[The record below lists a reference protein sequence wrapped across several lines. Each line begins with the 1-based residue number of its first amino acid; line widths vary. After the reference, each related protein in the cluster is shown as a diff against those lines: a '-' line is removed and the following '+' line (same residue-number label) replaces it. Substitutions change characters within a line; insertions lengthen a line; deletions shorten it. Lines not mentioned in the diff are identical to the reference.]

1 LNSIEEIDVNC
12 RTKGGETPLMK
23 AVQSGNIFVVGEC
36 LNNNYNPF
44 LENSLNQTARDFAA
58 AFNSPEDGLN
68 IL

>member
-1 LNSIEEIDVNC
+1 
-12 RTKGGETPLMK
+12 MK

-44 LENSLNQTARDFAA
+44 LENSLKQTARDFAA

>member
-1 LNSIEEIDVNC
+1 
-12 RTKGGETPLMK
+12 MK

-68 IL
+68 ILQVIDMAIEQYKQQLSP

>member
-1 LNSIEEIDVNC
+1 
-12 RTKGGETPLMK
+12 MK

-58 AFNSPEDGLN
+58 AFNNAEEGLN
-68 IL
+68 IIQVIDLAIEQYKQ